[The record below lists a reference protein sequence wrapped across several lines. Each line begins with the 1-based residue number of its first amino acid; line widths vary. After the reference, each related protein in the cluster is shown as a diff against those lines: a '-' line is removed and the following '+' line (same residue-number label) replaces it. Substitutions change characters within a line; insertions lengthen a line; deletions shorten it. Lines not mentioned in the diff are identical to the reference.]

1 MIVPVVLLVI
11 GVILMF
17 LLRSVVA
24 AALLLAAN
32 VLSFAAAL
40 GVSAIVF
47 NHVLGFAGA
56 DPVVPLFAFVFLVAL
71 GVDYSIFLMTRVREE
86 SLKVGTRAGVVRGL
100 AVTGGVITSAG
111 VVLATTFA
119 ALGVIPLL
127 FLAQIAFIVAFGVLL
142 DTLVVRSLL
151 VPALVHDLGPP
162 DVVAQRAVP
171 APRARSAQ
179 GRARPRVRRMEA
191 LRVGL
196 VGYGGAGRGIHAR
209 LLREAGQQVTVRGHP
224 QPRGSRSRRTG
235 PEHVVVPDVDGLLA
249 HADELDL
256 VVIASPTGEHVAHV
270 LAALDAGSA
279 RARRQ
284 AAGHH
289 RGRRRAARVARRRAA
304 HRVPEPPLGHR
315 AADPAR
321 GARRADELGTVHRFE
336 RRWERFRPVPQDRWK
351 ENDPDSGGLLLDL
364 GAHLVDSAVQLF
376 GPVAQVYAEL
386 HARSTPAV
394 DDVFLALVHAG
405 NGVVSH
411 LQAGAVVGA
420 PGPRTR
426 VLGDGGAYLVTSFEG
441 EPTPFAALDDAYEET
456 RRPGEP
462 VHEGWL
468 VRGADRQPVP
478 QAAGGHVDVYRA
490 VVRWVVDGGPPP
502 VDPADAAR
510 TARVLDAALVSA
522 AERRVVQLP

>member
-1 MIVPVVLLVI
+1 
-11 GVILMF
+11 
-17 LLRSVVA
+17 
-24 AALLLAAN
+24 
-32 VLSFAAAL
+32 
-40 GVSAIVF
+40 
-47 NHVLGFAGA
+47 
-56 DPVVPLFAFVFLVAL
+56 
-71 GVDYSIFLMTRVREE
+71 
-86 SLKVGTRAGVVRGL
+86 
-100 AVTGGVITSAG
+100 
-111 VVLATTFA
+111 
-119 ALGVIPLL
+119 
-127 FLAQIAFIVAFGVLL
+127 
-142 DTLVVRSLL
+142 
-151 VPALVHDLGPP
+151 
-162 DVVAQRAVP
+162 
-171 APRARSAQ
+171 
-179 GRARPRVRRMEA
+179 MEA

-209 LLREAGQQVTVRGHP
+209 LLREAGQQVTVVVT
-224 QPRGSRSRRTG
+224 RSRAQQVEADWPG
-235 PEHVVVPDVDGLLA
+235 AVVVPDIDGLLA
-249 HADELDL
+249 HAEQLDL

-270 LAALDAGSA
+270 LASLDASL
-279 RARRQ
+279 
-284 AAGHH
+284 H
-289 RGRRRAARVARRRAA
+289 VL
-304 HRVPEPPLGHR
+304 VDKPLATT
-315 AADPAR
+315 AADAELLASHADGR
-321 GARRADELGTVHRFE
+321 LTVFQNRRWDTEQLTLLDVLASGRLGTVHRFE

-386 HARSTPAV
+386 HARTTPAV

-405 NGVVSH
+405 SGVVSH

-478 QAAGGHVDVYRA
+478 RAVGGHVDLYRA

-502 VDPADAAR
+502 VEPADAAR
-510 TARVLDAALVSA
+510 TARVLDAALLSA